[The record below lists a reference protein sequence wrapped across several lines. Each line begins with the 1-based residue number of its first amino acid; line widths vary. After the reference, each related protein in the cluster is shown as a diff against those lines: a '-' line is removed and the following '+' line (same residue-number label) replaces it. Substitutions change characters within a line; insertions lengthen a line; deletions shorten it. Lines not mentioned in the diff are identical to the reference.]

1 MPHPYIIK
9 RTEISGFFGFV
20 CLFGSYVA
28 LTSDS
33 IVARLRDRFLP
44 AQHPAPLHIAGV
56 VLLVLAVLLL
66 GFAIYSQWPF
76 GPRMSSVSAPIA
88 LWPPRDFR
96 ARFGV
101 AMFILVLV
109 LMGAIVFAYLL
120 FTIVKTSSAIR

>member
-33 IVARLRDRFLP
+33 TVARLRDCFLP
-44 AQHPAPLHIAGV
+44 AQPALLHSAGI

-66 GFAIYSQWPF
+66 GFAIYSQWRF
-76 GPRMSSVSAPIA
+76 GPRMSSVAAPA
-88 LWPPRDFR
+88 MLWPPRGFR
-96 ARFGV
+96 AWFNV
-101 AMFILVLV
+101 VLFVLVLL
-109 LMGAIVFAYLL
+109 LMGAIVFAHLV
-120 FTIVKTSSAIR
+120 FAFIKT